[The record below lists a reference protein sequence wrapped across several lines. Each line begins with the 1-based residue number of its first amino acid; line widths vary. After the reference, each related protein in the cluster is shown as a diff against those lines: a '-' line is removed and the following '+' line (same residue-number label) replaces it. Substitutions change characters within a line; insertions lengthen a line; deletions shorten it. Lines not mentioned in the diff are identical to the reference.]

1 VAATL
6 QSNLSG
12 LARALVQ
19 KGRLAEREAEALQ
32 AQANAAG
39 VGFIEQLISA
49 KKMREME
56 IAEFAS
62 QTFGIPLL
70 DLALFDQDFLPKKL
84 IDEKLMIGCSSRSPT
99 RPTGRRTTRSSSRPA
114 CWWTRSWWRTASSA
128 P

>member
-49 KKMREME
+49 KKMR
-56 IAEFAS
+56 
-62 QTFGIPLL
+62 
-70 DLALFDQDFLPKKL
+70 
-84 IDEKLMIGCSSRSPT
+84 
-99 RPTGRRTTRSSSRPA
+99 
-114 CWWTRSWWRTASSA
+114 
-128 P
+128 

>member
-70 DLALFDQDFLPKKL
+70 DLALFDQDFLPKVCEANSAISISRIFL
-84 IDEKLMIGCSSRSPT
+84 AEISCSMNPT
-99 RPTGRRTTRSSSRPA
+99 PA
-114 CWWTRSWWRTASSA
+114 ALA
-128 P
+128 